1 MDNTPAKDLNDL
13 LITRGFE
20 PEALDGKTGKPPVG
34 ESGQID
40 VSQADMFSFDY
51 KTENQNYGTVVLL
64 LSPDNALEVYF
75 GDNLGRTMEGDDKR
89 EWYQFLEQLKNF
101 STRNR
106 MEFKLENLSRLK
118 YTMQGIAA
126 IKEGL
131 FEGYYGKKN
140 VSYSDSP
147 KKVRLMI
154 KHNRELGEDEA
165 RYRAIESLFIETPDG
180 ERFKLP
186 FKNLLGGKVMAT
198 HVSAG
203 GNPYD
208 AFGQHIT
215 EMISEMSTLAKFIR
229 ASRNR
234 KFSGDTDELVNAA
247 VRHYSDLKAKAK
259 RMIGNRGYTIEK
271 ESYDPLAVPGHAE
284 TTESIRNMFI
294 EQNIDH
300 RIEEALPILA
310 RLAEINKETKMKEAN
325 EFESWANNVAQGVA
339 EGAFDDASPMAKDSI
354 KQDKI
359 RSLKNLIAIAK
370 EKGRQLRVQELELEL
385 KKLQGVAEGT
395 WALPDNPEYMSKLKE
410 LMSKPLVVGADGTN
424 ATEQL
429 YDLIGDDHLF
439 DIIGDL
445 AARDPNANLWDS
457 EEAMSRIEELV
468 PELSNDAV
476 DESAP
481 QKMNIPAY
489 LRKQRGDEPL
499 KLSDL
504 KRKDTISDLE
514 NLRRLAGY
522 DTKQVNNEDLD
533 TDGVMMTKQSNM
545 SS

>member
-20 PEALDGKTGKPPVG
+20 PEALDGKTGKPPTG

-51 KTENQNYGTVVLL
+51 KTENQNYGTVVVL

-271 ESYDPLAVPGHAE
+271 ESYDPAAIPEHAN

-310 RLAEINKETKMKEAN
+310 RLAEINKESKMKEAN

-339 EGAFDDASPMAKDSI
+339 EG
-354 KQDKI
+354 
-359 RSLKNLIAIAK
+359 
-370 EKGRQLRVQELELEL
+370 
-385 KKLQGVAEGT
+385 T
-395 WALPDNPEYMSKLKE
+395 WALPDTPEYMNKLKE
-410 LMSKPLVVGADGTN
+410 LLNKPLIVGADGIN
-424 ATEQL
+424 AVEQL

-445 AARDPNANLWDS
+445 AERDPNANLWDN

-468 PELSNDAV
+468 PEINADSV